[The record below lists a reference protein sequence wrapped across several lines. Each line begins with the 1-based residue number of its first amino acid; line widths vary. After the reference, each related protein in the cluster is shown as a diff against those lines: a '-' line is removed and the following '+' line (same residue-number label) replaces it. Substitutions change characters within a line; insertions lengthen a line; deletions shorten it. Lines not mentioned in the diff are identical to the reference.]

1 MSSIVKISG
10 AASLALHA
18 MSYLAVHESAGLI
31 STREVA
37 EAFQCSEDHL
47 KKVVQRLVRAGIIKT
62 VRGPRGGI
70 AIARPAGKISL
81 LDIYEAIEG
90 PLDTSDCILGTPVCD
105 YKQCIL
111 GGLTES
117 LNKQARTYMSKTK
130 LAQLAQRISKA
141 PTGK

>member
-1 MSSIVKISG
+1 MSSIVKITG

-18 MSYLAVHESAGLI
+18 MSFLAVRGDEGMI

-37 EAFQCSEDHL
+37 EAFKCSEDHL
-47 KKVVQRLVRAGIIKT
+47 KKVVQRLVRAGVIKT

-70 AIARPAGKISL
+70 ALARPAAKITL
-81 LDIYEAIEG
+81 LEIFEAMEG
-90 PLDTSDCILGTPVCD
+90 PLESNNCILGSPVCN

-117 LNKQARTYMSKTK
+117 LNKQARTYLAKTK
-130 LAQLAQRISKA
+130 LSQLAKRL
-141 PTGK
+141 TGQEA

>member
-1 MSSIVKISG
+1 MSSIVKITG

-18 MSYLAVHESAGLI
+18 MSHLAVKNEDGMI

-47 KKVVQRLVRAGIIKT
+47 KKVVQRLVRAGVVKT

-70 AIARPAGKISL
+70 ALARPANKITL
-81 LDIYEAIEG
+81 LEIFEAMEG
-90 PLDTSDCILGTPVCD
+90 PLDTNNCILGSPVCN
-105 YKQCIL
+105 YTECIL

-117 LNKQARTYMSKTK
+117 LNKQAKSYLSKTK
-130 LAQLAQRISKA
+130 LSQLAKRVSGQQE
-141 PTGK
+141 